1 MLYRST
7 RRILTPDNFYTGYSV
22 RGGYNVRTGMHSGN
36 ISSKSNTIGDIVII
50 SPNQIDIILR
60 DVANCQGVRDLILAL
75 RKNVINQLDR

>member
-1 MLYRST
+1 M
-7 RRILTPDNFYTGYSV
+7 
-22 RGGYNVRTGMHSGN
+22 
-36 ISSKSNTIGDIVII
+36 IGDIVII